1 MSEIYKELKSVQQS
15 IAAPKN
21 QFNKFGNYAYRN
33 CEDILNAFKKVKTD
47 ASIILSDEIVLVG
60 DRYYIKA
67 TASFR
72 LGNEALFNT
81 AYARESLSKKGM
93 DESQITGTASSYAR
107 KYALNGL
114 LAIDDTKDADDRDNK
129 EPSFAQK
136 KLDLMNIIKKEKRDN
151 TDKVV
156 AKLKDLK
163 MDEKTCDVYL
173 KTITEKGYDI
183 FLEIIGVSNEN

>member
-15 IAAPKN
+15 ISAPKS
-21 QFNKFGNYAYRN
+21 QFNKFGNYGYRN
-33 CEDILNAFKKVKTD
+33 CEDILNAFKKIKTD

-60 DRYYIKA
+60 ERYYLKA

-81 AYARESLSKKGM
+81 AYAREPLVKKGM

-114 LAIDDTKDADDRDNK
+114 LAIDDTKDADGRDNS

-173 KTITEKGYDI
+173 KTIADKGYNI